1 MLCVECG
8 SPVDRVYRE
17 YGPNNIRL
25 TICKQCGNKADKYVE
40 CDFVIIFLDLL
51 LLRAPVFR
59 HLLHNRLQQH
69 SSTLTRTW
77 YKIAIVYILVEAYLR
92 YMNLKNYYGTKQW
105 KGVSPVDV
113 MPQDRYFFI
122 FYTVCFE
129 FVLFLATQ
137 WLVARFLY
145 RPKASELAN
154 KQVWIAIL
162 ASSFIKPLQ
171 LFLTLWDH
179 PPFFDVVLSIFVLIS
194 NFFAVAVLLENVP
207 KALLVLIIAILTR
220 VTYRVL
226 MYRYDP
232 LFLLTIM

>member
-1 MLCVECG
+1 MLFH
-8 SPVDRVYRE
+8 SPSSSVSFF
-17 YGPNNIRL
+17 
-25 TICKQCGNKADKYVE
+25 
-40 CDFVIIFLDLL
+40 DFRSLFCFFLS
-51 LLRAPVFR
+51 
-59 HLLHNRLQQH
+59 H
-69 SSTLTRTW
+69 
-77 YKIAIVYILVEAYLR
+77 LR